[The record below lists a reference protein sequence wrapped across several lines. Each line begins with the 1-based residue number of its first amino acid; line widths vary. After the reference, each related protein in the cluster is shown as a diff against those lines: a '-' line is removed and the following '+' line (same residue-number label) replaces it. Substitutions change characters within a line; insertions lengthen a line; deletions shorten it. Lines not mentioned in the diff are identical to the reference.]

1 MARREP
7 RIVSSTEPGP
17 ISAEPSTRVVS
28 TAGLHQGATAVV
40 RGGLF
45 SIGKSRKADV
55 VLHDP
60 GVQPLHLLVRR
71 IGRDVEIVALGSPV
85 ELADGR
91 IIEPE
96 KSATLSL
103 PVNLSLGD
111 CDLRLEEAGPIAPSA
126 RWDMKLPQ
134 PSGFLTGTVVLVA
147 LAGVA
152 VAAWPVIHP
161 MLEARLSA
169 LGEWVQA
176 PVEPEP
182 AKQQAQGKQNPP
194 APLQPGKRQP
204 ALAPATG
211 KTAMSPPVKS
221 PPAVPSTNTA
231 PSPSLPPAAR
241 ALEEKFEPAGLKGKI
256 ELKPHGQAI
265 VVRGVL
271 APDDYQKWR
280 QIKAEMLA
288 SGQLSQ
294 QSTVDLVAIGSNPG
308 PAASMIGAVVLAP
321 EKAVIRSDGKKVQ
334 IGESLGDD
342 WLIRDIAEDHV
353 DIERGSQRRRVTF

>member
-7 RIVSSTEPGP
+7 RIVSKNEPGP
-17 ISAEPSTRVVS
+17 VLTEPSTRVVS
-28 TAGLHQGATAVV
+28 TAGMHQGAVAVV

-45 SIGKSRKADV
+45 SIGRSRKADV
-55 VLHDP
+55 VLNDP
-60 GVQPLHLLVRR
+60 GVQALHLLVRR
-71 IGRDVEIVALGSPV
+71 MGSDVEIVALGAAV

-96 KSATLSL
+96 KSTVLSL

-111 CDLRLEEAGPIAPSA
+111 CDLRLEEGGPVAPSIP
-126 RWDMKLPQ
+126 WEFNLPR
-134 PSGFLTGTVVLVA
+134 PSGFLTGTVVLLA

-152 VAAWPVIHP
+152 VAAWPIIHP

-176 PVEPEP
+176 PVKPEP
-182 AKQQAQGKQNPP
+182 AQQQAQGQQNP
-194 APLQPGKRQP
+194 APQQPGKRQP
-204 ALAPATG
+204 AQAPG
-211 KTAMSPPVKS
+211 KTAMSPPAA
-221 PPAVPSTNTA
+221 PPPPKPA
-231 PSPSLPPAAR
+231 PGPSLPPAAR
-241 ALEEKFEPAGLKGKI
+241 ALEEKFEPAGLNGKI

-271 APDDYQKWR
+271 APADYQKWR
-280 QIKAEMLA
+280 QIKADMLA

-342 WLIRDIAEDHV
+342 WLIRDIAEGHV
-353 DIERGSQRRRVTF
+353 DLERGSQRRRVTF